1 MDLTLLCS
9 VMGSAESV
17 PRLPAIQSET
27 AATGMMSLI
36 AQENLCHVTLR
47 LWSYVVTET
56 FLIALA
62 TNGYTPA
69 VVLQALVLVLIQTI
83 HTAMRQVSNQ

>member
-9 VMGSAESV
+9 VMASAESA
-17 PRLPAIQSET
+17 PRLPVIQSET

-47 LWSYVVTET
+47 LRSYVVTET

-62 TNGYTPA
+62 TNGYTTA
-69 VVLQALVLVLIQTI
+69 VVLQAPVLVLIQTI
-83 HTAMRQVSNQ
+83 HTAMRRVSNQ